1 MIDSKSFNPSY
12 PKGDS
17 SELKGRL
24 VSSGQKRIMFH
35 MPTTAAG
42 KAISSR
48 NAIRHGLTSVS
59 PILPSED
66 PAEFEAFQ
74 SNVVT
79 QYDPQDAED
88 TAIVSSYVDTMWRLR
103 RIPAQESRLIAIEV
117 LRMKLSAKDDPALA
131 NLLTALGDS
140 DPIAIEAL
148 ALDRLS
154 NSKTLLNLHRQE
166 QRLNNKLKALKPDLD
181 RIMMSSK
188 KRYVEYLN
196 KQKAAAQIPQEPSQ
210 QNELSVPEVSNR
222 IERLLKRIA

>member
-1 MIDSKSFNPSY
+1 
-12 PKGDS
+12 
-17 SELKGRL
+17 
-24 VSSGQKRIMFH
+24 

-74 SNVVT
+74 SNVIT

-88 TAIVSSYVDTMWRLR
+88 TAIVSAYVDTMWRLR
-103 RIPAQESRLIAIEV
+103 RIPAQESRLLAIEI
-117 LRMKLSAKDDPALA
+117 LRMKLAAKDDQPLA
-131 NLLTALGDS
+131 NLLAAIGES

-188 KRYVEYLN
+188 KRYVEYIN
-196 KQKAAAQIPQEPSQ
+196 KQKSAAAISNQPEPPQ
-210 QNELSVPEVSNR
+210 QNELSTIPEVSER

>member
-1 MIDSKSFNPSY
+1 
-12 PKGDS
+12 
-17 SELKGRL
+17 
-24 VSSGQKRIMFH
+24 

-66 PAEFEAFQ
+66 SAEFEAFQ

-88 TAIVSSYVDTMWRLR
+88 TAIVLAYVDVMWRLR
-103 RIPAQESRLIAIEV
+103 RVPTQESSLIKIEI
-117 LRMKLSAKDDPALA
+117 LRMKLAAKDDPALA
-131 NLLTALGDS
+131 SLLTALGDS
-140 DPIAIEAL
+140 DPVAIETL

-154 NSKTLLNLHRQE
+154 SSKTLLNLHRQE

-181 RIMMSSK
+181 RIMMSSR

-196 KQKAAAQIPQEPSQ
+196 KQNAARDPQQPSQ
-210 QNELSVPEVSNR
+210 QNELSATIPEVSVR
-222 IERLLKRIA
+222 IERLLKKIA

>member
-1 MIDSKSFNPSY
+1 
-12 PKGDS
+12 
-17 SELKGRL
+17 
-24 VSSGQKRIMFH
+24 

-74 SNVVT
+74 SNVVV

-88 TAIVSSYVDTMWRLR
+88 TAIVMAYVDTMWRLR
-103 RIPAQESRLIAIEV
+103 RIPAQESRLLAIEI

-131 NLLTALGDS
+131 SLLKAIGES
-140 DPIAIEAL
+140 DPVAIETL

-196 KQKAAAQIPQEPSQ
+196 KQKAAANPPEPAQ
-210 QNELSVPEVSNR
+210 QNELPTTEPSAEIR

>member
-1 MIDSKSFNPSY
+1 
-12 PKGDS
+12 
-17 SELKGRL
+17 
-24 VSSGQKRIMFH
+24 

-88 TAIVSSYVDTMWRLR
+88 TAIVLSYVDTMWRLR
-103 RIPAQESRLIAIEV
+103 RVPAQESRLINIEII
-117 LRMKLSAKDDPALA
+117 RMKLSAKDDPGLA
-131 NLLTALGDS
+131 NLVTALGES
-140 DPIAIEAL
+140 DPIALETL

-154 NSKTLLNLHRQE
+154 SSKTLLNLHRQE
-166 QRLNNKLKALKPDLD
+166 QRLNAKLKALKPDLD
-181 RIMMSSK
+181 RIMLSSK
-188 KRYVEYLN
+188 KRYVEYLQ
-196 KQKAAAQIPQEPSQ
+196 KQKAAAADQQKTPQ
-210 QNELSVPEVSNR
+210 QNELPAAEPSSPIASAAR

>member
-1 MIDSKSFNPSY
+1 
-12 PKGDS
+12 
-17 SELKGRL
+17 
-24 VSSGQKRIMFH
+24 

-74 SNVVT
+74 SNVIT

-88 TAIVSSYVDTMWRLR
+88 TAIVSAYVDTMWRLR
-103 RIPAQESRLIAIEV
+103 RVPVQESRLISIEI

-131 NLLTALGDS
+131 NLLKALGDS
-140 DPIAIEAL
+140 DSVAIETL

-154 NSKTLLNLHRQE
+154 SSRTLLNLHRQE

-181 RIMMSSK
+181 RIMMSSR
-188 KRYVEYLN
+188 KRWVEHLRN
-196 KQKAAAQIPQEPSQ
+196 QNASRDPQKPSQ
-210 QNELSVPEVSNR
+210 QNELPATPAAASIPEVSER

>member
-1 MIDSKSFNPSY
+1 
-12 PKGDS
+12 
-17 SELKGRL
+17 
-24 VSSGQKRIMFH
+24 

-66 PAEFEAFQ
+66 QAEFEAFQ
-74 SNVVT
+74 SNVIT

-88 TAIVSSYVDTMWRLR
+88 TAIVLAYVDVMWRLR
-103 RIPAQESRLIAIEV
+103 RVPTQESRLIAIEI
-117 LRMKLSAKDDPALA
+117 LRMKLGAKDEPALA
-131 NLLTALGDS
+131 NLLTAIGDA
-140 DPIAIEAL
+140 DPIAIETL

-166 QRLNNKLKALKPDLD
+166 QRLNNKLKSLKPDLD
-181 RIMMSSK
+181 RLMMSSK
-188 KRYVEYLN
+188 KRYVEHLN
-196 KQKAAAQIPQEPSQ
+196 KLRTAAAIKNSPEPTQ
-210 QNELSVPEVSNR
+210 QNELPTAPEISDR